1 LPTPPFL
8 LNNTLITP
16 YSPFDLFLIALYVSN
31 VE

>member
-1 LPTPPFL
+1 PPFL

-16 YSPFDLFLIALYVSN
+16 CSPLDLFLIALYVGN